1 VRFSGDFVLGFLYS
15 GFLPAGPIKC
25 LRDSLQRDLDLGGC
39 TTLLKP
45 NALISKVTFRKARFS
60 ANPVRQLMW
69 TRFLVNLHRL
79 LPEPAKDYSRVV
91 GKQQGADVRM
101 SESRSRFWRECP
113 CAYHI
118 SSAFGAIQT
127 IRFPIG

>member
-1 VRFSGDFVLGFLYS
+1 VPSTTTSSSRLEIASFKFGRSEGIDHSVRFSEDFVLGFLYS

-25 LRDSLQRDLDLGGC
+25 LRDSLQRNLDLGGC

-69 TRFLVNLHRL
+69 TGFLVNLHRL

-91 GKQQGADVRM
+91 
-101 SESRSRFWRECP
+101 
-113 CAYHI
+113 
-118 SSAFGAIQT
+118 
-127 IRFPIG
+127 